1 MATAGRGD
9 GVVMGGLR
17 RWQGWGG
24 TQVNRFSRGG
34 NPAVERAARA
44 CSTES
49 AVQLSGA
56 REQGPGSTARHRIEH
71 MSELPPDLPRLRT
84 IVTYLRNELSRAEQA
99 LAFAEEQAKAAAR
112 RRPPP
117 EPPAWVIEQG
127 IGVGRPPVS
136 VHAGDCWDR
145 GKRWRP

>member
-1 MATAGRGD
+1 
-9 GVVMGGLR
+9 
-17 RWQGWGG
+17 
-24 TQVNRFSRGG
+24 
-34 NPAVERAARA
+34 
-44 CSTES
+44 
-49 AVQLSGA
+49 
-56 REQGPGSTARHRIEH
+56 

-145 GKRWRP
+145 GKRWRPLSAEEARRALSGNVPACTHCRPDTALGMID